1 MYFLCC
7 VMWYPTPIDITMSFY
22 STNVDIQYGVARMLL
37 TLEIQSSE
45 KKEIILIKFELVS
58 LDTLN
63 ESLDHFYYASFISS
77 VLLPKTSG

>member
-1 MYFLCC
+1 
-7 VMWYPTPIDITMSFY
+7 
-22 STNVDIQYGVARMLL
+22 MLL

-58 LDTLN
+58 LDTPN
-63 ESLDHFYYASFISS
+63 ESLGHFYYALFISS